1 MIQLLHSSKN
11 SLICTIVFSDLAIK
25 EDEQIVEPF
34 QDHSNNQA
42 ATTDYLHSNYFSY
55 RIKTCNQQKL

>member
-1 MIQLLHSSKN
+1 MVNILS
-11 SLICTIVFSDLAIK
+11 TIK

-42 ATTDYLHSNYFSY
+42 AKRDYLHSNYSSY
-55 RIKTCNQQKL
+55 RIKTCNHLNFISNPVHC

>member
-1 MIQLLHSSKN
+1 MVNILS
-11 SLICTIVFSDLAIK
+11 TIK

-42 ATTDYLHSNYFSY
+42 AKRDNLHSNYSSY
-55 RIKTCNQQKL
+55 RIKTCNHLNFISNPVHCGY